1 MDKIGNGPIVGET
14 ARDYLENRRYTD
26 YYDYK
31 KKLLRWLQTMGKN
44 PEKAEGY
51 ADSTLAN
58 VTYKVDLFNVWNWK
72 ETGHYS
78 TRLTTDRADAHMMH
92 LVMEGDRYS
101 DTYKD
106 IVQKCLKRVFKY
118 QNHVEGDNIEWET
131 DHTFSQELSAP
142 RDFLTIDER
151 RAVRD
156 AALDY
161 GAVPSYQ
168 SVTPEGRD
176 RWRTY
181 LAQRFEKPKS
191 EVVPDDWTKAN
202 SWRIP
207 SITWTSLDTGLRPI
221 EVERARVQWV
231 DTKNNVLRIPKEES
245 SKNADNWTVSITERT
260 GSALERWLNERDYY
274 DEYDDSDALWLT
286 RHGNSYNSSSLR
298 KVLHNLCE
306 IAEIPVENRQMSW
319 YTIRHSVGT
328 HMTEERDLAATQ
340 AQLRHKSVKT
350 TLKYDNVPVEDRRD
364 ALNKMG

>member
-118 QNHVEGDNIEWET
+118 QNHVEGFVECLVNVVANCSEIVPQVALGDNGNVVEVRIPGEIFVTILLKLGGVLLFELVGDGFVVDEWEDEFLVVGWVNGVSDYIGAFEQVT
-131 DHTFSQELSAP
+131 FEIIQREGHT
-142 RDFLTIDER
+142 
-151 RAVRD
+151 
-156 AALDY
+156 
-161 GAVPSYQ
+161 Q
-168 SVTPEGRD
+168 SVLWWCLIFCGGR
-176 RWRTY
+176 
-181 LAQRFEKPKS
+181 LISQ
-191 EVVPDDWTKAN
+191 
-202 SWRIP
+202 
-207 SITWTSLDTGLRPI
+207 
-221 EVERARVQWV
+221 
-231 DTKNNVLRIPKEES
+231 
-245 SKNADNWTVSITERT
+245 
-260 GSALERWLNERDYY
+260 
-274 DEYDDSDALWLT
+274 
-286 RHGNSYNSSSLR
+286 
-298 KVLHNLCE
+298 
-306 IAEIPVENRQMSW
+306 
-319 YTIRHSVGT
+319 
-328 HMTEERDLAATQ
+328 
-340 AQLRHKSVKT
+340 
-350 TLKYDNVPVEDRRD
+350 
-364 ALNKMG
+364 